1 MTLSLSSECSSLND
15 TYSFLDAINNV
26 NSHCKHYITTFMIY
40 IFRHREADELK
51 LKISKFKSGISMLQ
65 ERGLWAT
72 QQQLQKV
79 KNFYNTVKN
88 NLNES

>member
-1 MTLSLSSECSSLND
+1 
-15 TYSFLDAINNV
+15 
-26 NSHCKHYITTFMIY
+26 MIY

-88 NLNES
+88 NLNKSWNCSIVHYIVFMWFYFPIIH